1 MKEFTYKTDLEDEE
15 ERIDKWIS
23 DTLQSL
29 SRSYIQKLIKE
40 NNVFVNDKAQK
51 ASYRIKA
58 DDVIRFQIPDASEP
72 SIPAEN
78 IPLSILY
85 EDEDILIVDKPKGMV
100 VHPAP
105 GHYSGTLV
113 NAVLF
118 HCKDNLSGING
129 ILRPGIVHRIDKDTT
144 GSLIVCKNDA
154 AHQYV
159 ASQLK
164 EHSITRKYRAIV
176 HGRLSGVT
184 DRFSSGQGR
193 LDGMPAGP
201 QNGVHVTLPAEE
213 GTINAPIGRDEKDR
227 KKMAVNEKHGK
238 PAVTHYK
245 VLKTFREYS
254 YIECRLETGRTHQI
268 RVHMA
273 SIGHPLLGDMVYG
286 GRKTNYHLEG
296 QTLHAMTIGLKLPST
311 GEYLEVSAPLP
322 AYFAHLLEILE

>member
-1 MKEFTYKTDLEDEE
+1 MKEFTYKIELGEDE

-23 DTLQSL
+23 AALDSL

-40 NNVFVNDKAQK
+40 EHVLVNDRPQK
-51 ASYRIKA
+51 ASYHIKA
-58 DDVIRFQIPDASEP
+58 GDEIRFYIPDAAQP

-85 EDEDILIVDKPKGMV
+85 EDDDILIIDKPKGMV

-113 NAVLF
+113 NAVMF
-118 HCKDNLSGING
+118 HCRENLSGING

-154 AHQYV
+154 AHQHI

-164 EHSITRKYRAIV
+164 AHSITRKYRAIV
-176 HGRLSGVT
+176 HGRFGV
-184 DRFSSGQGR
+184 
-193 LDGMPAGP
+193 
-201 QNGVHVTLPAEE
+201 EE
-213 GTINAPIGRDEKDR
+213 GCIDAPIGRDEKDR
-227 KKMAVNEKHGK
+227 KKMAVNEKNGK

-245 VLKTFREYS
+245 VLQNFREYS
-254 YIECRLETGRTHQI
+254 YIECQLETGRTHQI
-268 RVHMA
+268 RVHMT

-286 GRKTNYHLEG
+286 CRKSGFSLEG
-296 QTLHAMTIGLKLPST
+296 QTLHAMTIGFLHPST
-311 GEYLEVSAPLP
+311 GSYLEVTAPLP
-322 AYFAHLLEILE
+322 AYFQHLLEILKS